1 MYASAMVVSF
11 DDLGMKIVSRLQKDG
26 AATPD
31 VLAGELNQPIA
42 GVRVCLEEL
51 QKDRFIE
58 PIAGGLWCVTAEY
71 KKKNYR
77 R

>member
-1 MYASAMVVSF
+1 MGLSF
-11 DDLGMKIVSRLQKDG
+11 DDVEMKIVFRLQKDG

-31 VLAGELNQPIA
+31 VIAGELKQPTA
-42 GVRVCLEEL
+42 GVMVCLKEL
-51 QKDRFIE
+51 QKDRFVE

-71 KKKNYR
+71 RKKNYR